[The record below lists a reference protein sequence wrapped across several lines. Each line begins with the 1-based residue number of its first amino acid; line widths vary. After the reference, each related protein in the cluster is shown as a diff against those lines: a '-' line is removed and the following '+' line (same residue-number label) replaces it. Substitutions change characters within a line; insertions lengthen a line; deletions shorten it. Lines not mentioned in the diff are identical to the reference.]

1 MKELKEIRIND
12 TNLRLNGNLVTG
24 GILPQKISELT
35 RTVTLTG
42 DTVIDGPVYTA
53 KLVIENGDAEF
64 KGAVFS
70 QKEIYVNTDT
80 KGSVVF
86 RKAVASSQAV
96 TSRAKDCILT
106 FCSDINA
113 KEVTLCNTFVAGSIY
128 ADEVYLDGCVVI
140 GGVFATNH
148 IEMKNSIVGTF
159 NSPEVSA
166 SGNLG
171 LLLPSA
177 FSQQPIAVVSP
188 FNLFNLSLVDL
199 GSLYRHLPEKEGS
212 GIINMDVEVD
222 DVLTSLR
229 DDQSQRSIHC
239 YTVANK
245 VLMADMLDSD
255 QFQNHF
261 LLKAAALGSQMLK
274 AYGLGKDA
282 DGKDTSLSI
291 ESIRSFFFDLLTG
304 KVKAQ
309 PISCSVSIG
318 QLLDR

>member
-1 MKELKEIRIND
+1 MKELKEIKIND
-12 TNLRLNGNLVTG
+12 TNLRLNGNLVNG
-24 GILPQKISELT
+24 GILPQKIAELT
-35 RTVTLTG
+35 RTVTLMG
-42 DTVIDGPVYTA
+42 DTVIDGAVYTA
-53 KLVIENGDAEF
+53 KLIIENGDAEF

-70 QKEIYVNTDT
+70 QKEIYINTDA

-96 TSRAKDCILT
+96 TSRAKDCKLT
-106 FCSDINA
+106 FCSDVNA
-113 KEVTLCNTFVAGSIY
+113 KEVTLHNTFVAGSIY

-148 IEMKNSIVGTF
+148 VELKNAIVGTF

-166 SGNLG
+166 TGNLG

-177 FSQQPIAVVSP
+177 FSQQPIAVMSP

-199 GSLYRHLPEKEGS
+199 GSLYRHLPEKEQT
-212 GIINMDVEVD
+212 GIIKMDVEAD

-229 DDQSQRSIHC
+229 DDKSQRNIHC

-245 VLMADMLDSD
+245 VLIADMLDSD
-255 QFQNHF
+255 KFQNHF
-261 LLKAAALGSQMLK
+261 LLKAAALGSQLLK
-274 AYGLGKDA
+274 GYGLGKDA
-282 DGKDTSLSI
+282 DGNDTSLTI
-291 ESIRSFFFDLLTG
+291 ESIRSFFFDILGG

-309 PISCSVSIG
+309 SLSGSVSIG
-318 QLLDR
+318 QLIDR